1 MDIQLTTDYFARDFT
16 CVLSH
21 LRRGKMM
28 IVTVMTLTMAMM
40 AMMAMIAMMTT
51 WFWF

>member
-1 MDIQLTTDYFARDFT
+1 MCF
-16 CVLSH
+16 SH
-21 LRRGKMM
+21 LRHGKMM

-40 AMMAMIAMMTT
+40 AMIAMMTT